1 VTFDPLLH
9 LLASI
14 PPASRVPLLLMVAGL
29 LLLAFLQRGR
39 GARAA
44 GPRPRAARW
53 ASRQDL
59 RPLLADRPPARGLLL
74 GRYERAWVAVQPTEK
89 RRELAHALVVG
100 PPRSGKGLLAVSQLL
115 TWEGSAIVNDLKG
128 ELFDATAGYRSRFS
142 RILVVDPRGLGQR
155 FDPLAGRTSEDECLA
170 AAVAMLDASSATGD
184 SSDFVM
190 RASAMLAALF
200 RAAAL
205 EGVPGLLYARQATRR
220 DLLTVAHRLQE
231 LDPALAVQL
240 LAADPDS
247 KWQDDRFLRS
257 TWGTLV
263 TRLAPLVT
271 EAAVRTF
278 GGSDFR
284 PSELYTS
291 AAPVTVYLR
300 WPERN
305 LEALVP
311 LVRLVWDTLL
321 GELIEWWAAA
331 TPAARAKATPVLCLV
346 DEAARTPIPAI
357 PEYMATVA
365 GYGISVW
372 VAVQSLAQLE
382 TSYGPA
388 RAATIRD
395 SADAHVYYRQRDV
408 ETAEALSRRTGSML
422 VHGRSNSHS
431 QGSASTPTANWSEG
445 YSEREQPLLLPH
457 EVLQLDAEHVIAF
470 AGGVPP
476 ARLGRID
483 WRNDAQLRE
492 FVGQTPPAVPSIPET
507 PLVDWQPA
515 QRVPAASTSSTR
527 SLDD

>member
-1 VTFDPLLH
+1 
-9 LLASI
+9 
-14 PPASRVPLLLMVAGL
+14 
-29 LLLAFLQRGR
+29 
-39 GARAA
+39 
-44 GPRPRAARW
+44 
-53 ASRQDL
+53 
-59 RPLLADRPPARGLLL
+59 
-74 GRYERAWVAVQPTEK
+74 
-89 RRELAHALVVG
+89 
-100 PPRSGKGLLAVSQLL
+100 
-115 TWEGSAIVNDLKG
+115 
-128 ELFDATAGYRSRFS
+128 
-142 RILVVDPRGLGQR
+142 
-155 FDPLAGRTSEDECLA
+155 
-170 AAVAMLDASSATGD
+170 
-184 SSDFVM
+184 
-190 RASAMLAALF
+190 MLAALF

-205 EGVPGLLYARQATRR
+205 EGVPGLLYARQATRH
-220 DLLTVAHRLQE
+220 DLVTVAHRLQG

-284 PSELYTS
+284 SSELYTS
-291 AAPVTVYLR
+291 VAPVTVYLR

-395 SADAHVYYRQRDV
+395 SADAHVYYRQRDL

-422 VHGRSNSHS
+422 VYGRNDSHS
-431 QGSASTPTANWSEG
+431 QGSASTPTASWSEG

-457 EVLQLDAEHVIAF
+457 EVLQLDAEQVIAF

-483 WRNDAQLRE
+483 WRNDARLRE
-492 FVGQTPPAVPSIPET
+492 LVGQQPPAVPVIPET
-507 PLVDWQPA
+507 PLVDW
-515 QRVPAASTSSTR
+515 PAAPARRPASAAATSTR